1 MYSTFVITMLVL
13 FIHTSSIANTC
24 SCLLTQNMK
33 RDLIF
38 VSFVNSLIRRKC
50 ILIYPLSEFYTIF
63 GIWHYALGIIIW
75 VYILLNMNR
84 FEQKSNSWNRANLR
98 KRVSENVNSI
108 SILLYDPQSL
118 INRLRLI
125 DDVICM
131 NERRGNYPEG
141 IK

>member
-38 VSFVNSLIRRKC
+38 VSFVDSLIRRKC
-50 ILIYPLSEFYTIF
+50 ILIYPLSEFYTILSKN
-63 GIWHYALGIIIW
+63 ALGILIW
-75 VYILLNMNR
+75 VYILLNLNR
-84 FEQKSNSWNRANLR
+84 FEQKSHSWNRVPLR